1 MTNLVHIISTICSG
15 KNSRSRPPLRCRS
28 VLIALAFALSVLSPM
43 SRAVDPAPVGGYP
56 GENTA
61 LGEDAL
67 FTYDTSIQGENTAC
81 GHDSLYNLSTGIYN
95 TAFGDDTLHDS
106 TGGNNN
112 TAVGWHAMT
121 GNATGSMNTGIGC
134 DALANTD
141 TGDVNIAIGFR
152 AGLNI
157 TNGSNNIA
165 IANIGALGDTNTIR
179 IGTKSIQRKTYIAG
193 ISGSG
198 VPNGVG
204 VIIDTN
210 GHLGTIQSSERYKE
224 AVQPMDESSE
234 AILALQPVTFRYKKE
249 LDPAG
254 IPQFGLVAE
263 QVAKVKPGLVVRDD
277 EGRPETVRYD
287 AVNAMLLNE
296 FLKEHRKVQELEPTV
311 AQLKSSVSGQQAD
324 AAHQQKQIEALT
336 AGLQKVSAQLELSK
350 LAPQVVNNP

>member
-1 MTNLVHIISTICSG
+1 MKHSARDTKIGSINYAV
-15 KNSRSRPPLRCRS
+15 SRSFRRRAFLLSGCVVAVAFSPL
-28 VLIALAFALSVLSPM
+28 A
-43 SRAVDPAPVGGYP
+43 RAVDPPPVGGYP

-67 FTYDTSIQGENTAC
+67 FSYDTSIQGENTAC

-134 DALANTD
+134 DALANTS

-157 TNGSNNIA
+157 TNGSNNIE

-179 IGTKSIQRKTYIAG
+179 IGTASIQRKTYIAG

-204 VIIDTN
+204 VIIDRN

-263 QVAKVKPGLVVRDD
+263 QVAKVKPDLVVRDD
-277 EGRPETVRYD
+277 EGRPETVRYE

-296 FLKEHRKVQELEPTV
+296 FLKEHKAFVAEQRKVQEQGATIARL
-311 AQLKSSVSGQQAD
+311 QR
-324 AAHQQKQIEALT
+324 QIEALT
-336 AGLQKVSAQLELSK
+336 TGLQEVKAQIEMSRR
-350 LAPQVVNNP
+350 APQMVVSSH

>member
-1 MTNLVHIISTICSG
+1 MKHSARHKKIGSINYAV
-15 KNSRSRPPLRCRS
+15 SRSFRRRALL
-28 VLIALAFALSVLSPM
+28 LIGCVVAAVALSPLA
-43 SRAVDPAPVGGYP
+43 RAVDPPPVGGYP

-67 FTYDTSIQGENTAC
+67 FSYDTSIQGENTAC

-134 DALANTD
+134 DALANTS

-157 TNGSNNIA
+157 TTGSNNIE
-165 IANIGALGDTNTIR
+165 IGTLGVSGDTNTIR
-179 IGTKSIQRKTYIAG
+179 IGTRSIQRQTFIAG
-193 ISGSG
+193 ISGSV

-204 VIIDTN
+204 VIIAAN
-210 GHLGTIQSSERYKE
+210 GRLGTILSSQRYKE
-224 AVQPMDESSE
+224 AVQPMDKSSE

-263 QVAKVKPGLVVRDD
+263 QVAKVKPDLVVRDD
-277 EGRPETVRYD
+277 EGRPETVRYE

-296 FLKEHRKVQELEPTV
+296 FLKEHRKVETQE
-311 AQLKSSVSGQQAD
+311 K
-324 AAHQQKQIEALT
+324 
-336 AGLQKVSAQLELSK
+336 KVQQLETTVTRLEAALKEQAAQIQAVSEK
-350 LAPQVVNNP
+350 VELGKPAPRMVTKD